1 MTVDIFRIPSWEGS
15 GVGLKPR
22 TPDHFNFM
30 NEIWAIILAAGESKR
45 MKVPKM
51 LLPFNG
57 KTMIEK
63 VIDNVARSEV
73 FRILVVLGSYR
84 DEILET
90 ISDLRVSHCYNENY
104 RYGMLSSVQCG
115 FKNLPMHYDAVLVFP
130 GDQPMIEPEVINQ
143 IIKAYRE
150 TGKGIVIPVY
160 RKKRGHPLLIDF
172 KYRDIIDKLSN
183 DEGLRSLANI
193 YQKDVF
199 EVKTKS
205 PGILKDF
212 DTKEDYLNEIN
223 K

>member
-1 MTVDIFRIPSWEGS
+1 
-15 GVGLKPR
+15 
-22 TPDHFNFM
+22 M
-30 NEIWAIILAAGESKR
+30 NEIWAVILAAGESKR

-63 VIDNVARSEV
+63 VIDNVSRSEV
-73 FRILVVLGSYR
+73 FRTLVVLGAYR
-84 DEILET
+84 DEILGA
-90 ISDLRVSHCYNENY
+90 ISHLSVSHCYNENY
-104 RYGMLSSVQCG
+104 RNGMLSSVKCG
-115 FKNLPMHYDAVLVFP
+115 FKNLPLHFDAVLVFP

-143 IIKAYRE
+143 IIKVYRE

-172 KYRDIIDKLSN
+172 KYRDKINKLSN
-183 DEGLRSLANI
+183 EEGLRSLAEM
-193 YQKDVF
+193 YHEDVF

-205 PGILKDF
+205 TGILKDF
-212 DTKEDYLNEIN
+212 DNKEDYLNEIN